1 MGRSSADEQVESLKK
16 AMASINVADLTQDE
30 LKYLVNKL
38 LKFDGNKLLKFE
50 EKLAE
55 ESSLFVFLQERKSI
69 TEYMIRVE
77 DSEGCSFR

>member
-1 MGRSSADEQVESLKK
+1 MGRSSADEQVESLTK

-30 LKYLVNKL
+30 LKYLV
-38 LKFDGNKLLKFE
+38 NKLLKFE

-69 TEYMIRVE
+69 TEYMIRGE

>member
-1 MGRSSADEQVESLKK
+1 MGRSSADEQFESLTK

-38 LKFDGNKLLKFE
+38 LKFE

-55 ESSLFVFLQERKSI
+55 VNL
-69 TEYMIRVE
+69 
-77 DSEGCSFR
+77 